1 MLLRSLLVLL
11 ACLALAFIATPA
23 QAQQVQ
29 LAWDAPVQTNGS
41 PVPNLAGYKL
51 YYGSQSGQYPT
62 MIQVGLK
69 TTYTVTNLS
78 AGQTYYFAAKAY
90 DTQGLESAFSN
101 EVSVTL
107 PKTPPVVTL
116 SAAPASITAGQATAL
131 AWTASHATSCSATWT
146 TSKATSGSQS
156 VTPTAT
162 TAYTMSCTGAGGTT
176 TASTT
181 VTVTVPPKPI
191 VTLSAAPPSITAG
204 QATTLTWAASN
215 ATSCSALWTGV
226 HGHLRLPKRHAHGD
240 HHLYDELH
248 RRGRHHRRQ
257 HGGDGHGAA

>member
-1 MLLRSLLVLL
+1 MRVDGANHIITADLRWDGALFSTDDGDVSCCYALYSYCWRVS
-11 ACLALAFIATPA
+11 ALAFIATPA

-62 MIQVGLK
+62 MIQVGLNDHL
-69 TTYTVTNLS
+69 YRNEFIRRSDLLLCGES
-78 AGQTYYFAAKAY
+78 LRHS
-90 DTQGLESAFSN
+90 GLESAFSN

-116 SAAPASITAGQATAL
+116 SAAPPSITAGQATAL
-131 AWTASHATSCSATWT
+131 AWTASHATSCSAAWT

-204 QATTLTWAASN
+204 QA
-215 ATSCSALWTGV
+215 
-226 HGHLRLPKRHAHGD
+226 LP
-240 HHLYDELH
+240 
-248 RRGRHHRRQ
+248 
-257 HGGDGHGAA
+257 